1 MSTTPAQESLVEAY
15 RSRRSELPG
24 AEVEWVQDLRARA
37 LDRFSTAGLPTGREE
52 AWRHTSLAPISG
64 VPFRPGTSGSMT
76 GEVSA
81 ADLGMGYRVDIDGT
95 DTNVSATPPLP
106 KGLRIRPLRESA
118 GDARE
123 WLGRLADIESPG
135 VSALNTAL
143 FDRGVWVEIAPGTVL
158 EHPVHLVHALGADSE
173 PSAAFPRVLVVAGKG
188 TKSVIVEQY
197 AGTAGNARL
206 TAPVSEIHVGENAHL
221 DHIRVQEESGE
232 AFHVGRVVADQSAGS
247 RFRSWSFALGAK
259 LARVDVEAR
268 LRGEAAEC
276 SLEGIFAGLDGQ
288 HLDHYTRIDHVSPNT
303 TSRET
308 YKGILGG
315 RARGVFLGH
324 ILVRPDAQK
333 INAAQTSRSIVL
345 SRGARV
351 NMKPWLEIY
360 ADDVACTHGTTV
372 GRLDE
377 DALFYLRS
385 RGIDRETSRAILV
398 RAFAQEVLVGL
409 PLEDLRDRLDQFLLG
424 WLSEAA

>member
-1 MSTTPAQESLVEAY
+1 
-15 RSRRSELPG
+15 
-24 AEVEWVQDLRARA
+24 
-37 LDRFSTAGLPTGREE
+37 
-52 AWRHTSLAPISG
+52 
-64 VPFRPGTSGSMT
+64 MT

-158 EHPVHLVHALGADSE
+158 EHPVHLVHALGADSK